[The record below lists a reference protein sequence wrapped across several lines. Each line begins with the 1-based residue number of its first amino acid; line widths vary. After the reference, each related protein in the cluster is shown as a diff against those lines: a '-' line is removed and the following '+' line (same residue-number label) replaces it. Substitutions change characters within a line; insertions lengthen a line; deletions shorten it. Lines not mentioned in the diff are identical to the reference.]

1 MKAHRYRVPA
11 PPVLVAREEP
21 HLPEGVTD
29 WREADERLRGLAKER
44 AGHERLVCHWLVAAE
59 RLALPQRVGYA
70 GMVEYGERVLGLSRR
85 QTEERLRVGRAL
97 VNLPLIDTA
106 FAAGALSYAAT
117 RELTRL
123 ATPEVEGEWVEW
135 AADRRVREIERAVA
149 MRRPGDKPSAR
160 PDATLLKHRIGFE
173 VRAETLALFRDLLAR
188 VRNDLAETH
197 AEEDIDEDMVL
208 FEVARRALG
217 GPDDDGR
224 ASYQVAVVRCE
235 VCGETSIDAGG
246 ATHVVDETF
255 AEMVECD
262 AQTID
267 VRPAGPHAGAEGS
280 ARRRATQ
287 TIPPMARR
295 EVVRR
300 DRRRCK
306 VPGCSNHR
314 YLDVHHI
321 DTRADGGG
329 HDPERLVLLCGP
341 HHRAHHAGALQI
353 SGSASTGFT
362 FRHADGTPYGEAS
375 RPAGV
380 DAVRQA
386 IVALRKMGFKDS
398 EARALVA
405 AARSAGAPDELAALL
420 LAALRAA

>member
-1 MKAHRYRVPA
+1 
-11 PPVLVAREEP
+11 
-21 HLPEGVTD
+21 
-29 WREADERLRGLAKER
+29 
-44 AGHERLVCHWLVAAE
+44 
-59 RLALPQRVGYA
+59 
-70 GMVEYGERVLGLSRR
+70 
-85 QTEERLRVGRAL
+85 
-97 VNLPLIDTA
+97 
-106 FAAGALSYAAT
+106 
-117 RELTRL
+117 
-123 ATPEVEGEWVEW
+123 
-135 AADRRVREIERAVA
+135 
-149 MRRPGDKPSAR
+149 
-160 PDATLLKHRIGFE
+160 
-173 VRAETLALFRDLLAR
+173 
-188 VRNDLAETH
+188 
-197 AEEDIDEDMVL
+197 
-208 FEVARRALG
+208 
-217 GPDDDGR
+217 
-224 ASYQVAVVRCE
+224 
-235 VCGETSIDAGG
+235 
-246 ATHVVDETF
+246 
-255 AEMVECD
+255 
-262 AQTID
+262 
-267 VRPAGPHAGAEGS
+267 
-280 ARRRATQ
+280 
-287 TIPPMARR
+287 MARR

-321 DTRADGGG
+321 DTRVDGGG

-353 SGSASTGFT
+353 GGSASAGFT